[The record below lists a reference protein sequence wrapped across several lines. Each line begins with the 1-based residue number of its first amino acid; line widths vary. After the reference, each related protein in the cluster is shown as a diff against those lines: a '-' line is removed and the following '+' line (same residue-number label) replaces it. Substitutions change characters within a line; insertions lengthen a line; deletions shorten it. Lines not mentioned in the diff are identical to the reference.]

1 MDEITLYSKFRDM
14 AIAHTNPVEWLE
26 CHGFGVGYLFHMNLD
41 SFDQA
46 NFRKDLFYS
55 EKWYQTGK
63 DAAHMKFDFPF
74 TLMVPPRIVSS
85 TTRKGYLDKEQIH
98 SVSIYVFDLLYNDR
112 NNNKNSAYSKR
123 SREQVWSQTA
133 IIGRQLIVE
142 FSKLVPEDAD
152 KFIIMNDGEI
162 TEEKVFEWESKRLAG
177 TSLEF
182 KVKMFSTCDV
192 GNFDYEKTYPGQVS
206 NLKC

>member
-1 MDEITLYSKFRDM
+1 MDEITIYERFRDM
-14 AIAHTNPVEWLE
+14 CIAHTNTTEQLE

-55 EKWYQTGK
+55 EKWFQTGK
-63 DAAHMKFDFPF
+63 DSAQMKFDFPF
-74 TLMVPPRIVSS
+74 CLMVPPRIVSS

-98 SVSIYVFDLLYNDR
+98 SITIFIFDLLYDDR
-112 NNNKNSAYSKR
+112 QGNKDSAYSRR
-123 SREQVWSQTA
+123 SREKVWSDTA
-133 IIGRQLIVE
+133 TIGRQLIVE
-142 FSKLVPEDAD
+142 FAKLNPADTD
-152 KFIIMNDGEI
+152 KFIVMEDI

-182 KVKMFSTCDV
+182 KVKVFATCEA
-192 GNFDYEKTYPGQVS
+192 GTFDYDREFPGQKS